1 LSEIPFIDSPVYID
15 SHAHMDMNQF
25 DQDRDMV
32 IQSAQKA
39 GVKKILTV
47 VLSIPGARKTVQICQ
62 QYPDL
67 FLAALGMHPH
77 DSQKVSSETLEQ
89 MASTLTFQPFFVAVG
104 EIGLDYYRD
113 LSPREDQQ
121 RIFRDQIHLARE
133 LNLPVLIHCRD
144 AHADT
149 LNIMR
154 EEGVSHLGGIM
165 HCFSGDKTFAGNCL
179 KLNLLISFAGPL
191 TYQNAGSLREVCR
204 EIPLDRI
211 LTETDS
217 PYLAPVP
224 HRGKRNEP
232 CFVTS
237 VTQTIAEIK
246 GIPVSE
252 VATQIV
258 SNFNQ
263 LFHKSRS

>member
-1 LSEIPFIDSPVYID
+1 MSETPVIDSYGYID
-15 SHAHMDMNQF
+15 SHAHVDMNQF

-32 IQSAQKA
+32 IHSAQKA

-47 VLSIPGARKTVQICQ
+47 ALSIPGAQKTLQICH

-67 FLAALGMHPH
+67 FLAALGIHPH
-77 DSQKVSSETLEQ
+77 DAQKVTGETLEQ
-89 MASTLTFQPFFVAVG
+89 MASTFASQPFFVALG

-121 RIFRDQIHLARE
+121 RIFRAQIHLARE

-154 EEGVSHLGGIM
+154 EEGVSQLGGIM
-165 HCFSGDKTFAGNCL
+165 HCFSGDKTFACNCL

-191 TYQNAGSLREVCR
+191 TYQNAASLREVCKG
-204 EIPLDRI
+204 IPLDRI

-232 CFVTS
+232 AYVAAVTH
-237 VTQTIAEIK
+237 TIAEIK
-246 GIPVSE
+246 KIPVSE
-252 VATQIV
+252 VASQIV

-263 LFHKSRS
+263 LFHIR